1 MAIGPTTEI
10 PTRHNTE
17 YLFDDAR
24 ESAAGDS
31 RQILGRMA
39 KGEQME
45 RIQVSSGKRRISV
58 YVVGCSGHGTV
69 ERTGGARWLDR
80 RFRDRTA
87 R

>member
-1 MAIGPTTEI
+1 MARGPTTEI
-10 PTRHNTE
+10 QTRHITE

-45 RIQVSSGKRRISV
+45 RIQVSSGETAHFSIR
-58 YVVGCSGHGTV
+58 SGLF
-69 ERTGGARWLDR
+69 GARNS
-80 RFRDRTA
+80 
-87 R
+87 

>member
-45 RIQVSSGKRRISV
+45 RIQVSSGETAHFSIR
-58 YVVGCSGHGTV
+58 SGLF
-69 ERTGGARWLDR
+69 GARNS
-80 RFRDRTA
+80 
-87 R
+87 